1 MKTGVE
7 KIIQAKGGDAPAK
20 NQTGVQKII
29 ELLGGDPPAKNQ
41 TGVDKIVE
49 ILEGGGGGGNP
60 NRVETITGTLA
71 DPWGEVDLNELYA
84 SLFTL
89 GEGSTHATPSATAYI
104 FIDASA
110 LHYGSVYLFLTAQS
124 PGSLTPTF
132 RANGSDIAGAGGIA
146 TDVYWYANDGALSD
160 AYLGTIDI
168 SDDEGSGSVI
178 NLYQYAEYIPT
189 TLTIIWHPLPD
200 QS

>member
-60 NRVETITGTLA
+60 NRVQIIEGTLA
-71 DPWGEVDLNELYA
+71 NPWGDVGSELCEA
-84 SLFTL
+84 IIDNNANAWLL
-89 GEGSTHATPSATAYI
+89 V
-104 FIDASA
+104 DASA
-110 LHYGSVYLFLTAQS
+110 LGYGEITYPILADTGTLRACVTAIGACGCNDSEAEWYETDTVGVYRLSFAYNVIAD
-124 PGSLTPTF
+124 PE
-132 RANGSDIAGAGGIA
+132 SDPQ
-146 TDVYWYANDGALSD
+146 VVVL
-160 AYLGTIDI
+160 
-168 SDDEGSGSVI
+168 
-178 NLYQYAEYIPT
+178 NLEEYAEYLPT

>member
-29 ELLGGDPPAKNQ
+29 ELLGGGPPAKNQ

-49 ILEGGGGGGNP
+49 ILENGGGGGNP

-71 DPWGEVDLNELYA
+71 EPWGDVGSELCEA
-84 SLFTL
+84 IIENNANAWLL
-89 GEGSTHATPSATAYI
+89 V
-104 FIDASA
+104 DASA
-110 LHYGSVYLFLTAQS
+110 LGY
-124 PGSLTPTF
+124 
-132 RANGSDIAGAGGIA
+132 
-146 TDVYWYANDGALSD
+146 
-160 AYLGTIDI
+160 GTINYPIMADAGLLKASI
-168 SDDEGSGSVI
+168 ASTGSNGCNVSEAQWYETDTAGVYRFSFAYNVIADNESDPPTVVVL
-178 NLYQYAEYIPT
+178 NLEEYAEYIPT